1 MNSKVKVIAIGDQHF
16 QVSNIPEVDLFIE
29 KITELAMSFEPDFI
43 VLLGD
48 LLHEHERI
56 NTVPLNRAYNLINN
70 LRQVSKVYTLVGN
83 HDMQNNS
90 VFLTDSH
97 WLNALK
103 EWDNVVVVDTVI
115 EEVINEVTFIF
126 SPYVFA
132 GRFYEALNT
141 IGDSWKEAA
150 CIFAHQEFFGCKMGA
165 FNSIDGDKWELE
177 YPNVISGHIH
187 LNQKPQKNI
196 YYPGSSLPVAFGET
210 SKNIIACVT
219 FTNEN
224 NEYELEEVEL
234 ELPKKHIIY
243 TNIEDIEKVII
254 PEKEDETKI
263 HDKIKVSISGVYEDF
278 KSFKKT
284 KKYKDLVNKGVKV
297 VFKPKRA
304 EIKNKKEN
312 IKTALDKN
320 PNDFNEIINIII
332 QEQKNPY
339 LLEAYELV
347 LNSKEINPEDVL
359 YLD

>member
-1 MNSKVKVIAIGDQHF
+1 MSNKVKVIAIGDQHF

-29 KITELAMSFEPDFI
+29 KITELVARFKPDFI

-56 NTVPLNRAYNLINN
+56 NTVPLNRAYTLIDN
-70 LRQVSKVYTLVGN
+70 LRKISRLYVLVGN

-103 EWDNVVVVDTVI
+103 EWENVIVVDAVI
-115 EEVINEVTFIF
+115 EEVINDVKFIF

-141 IGDSWKEAA
+141 IGDNWKDAS

-165 FNSIDGDKWELE
+165 FNSIDGDKWETT

-187 LNQKPQKNI
+187 LNQRPQKNI
-196 YYPGSSLPVAFGET
+196 YYPGSSLQVAFGET
-210 SKNIIACVT
+210 SKNIIACVM
-219 FTNEN
+219 FTSEN

-234 ELPKKHIIY
+234 DLPKKHIIY
-243 TNIEDIEKVII
+243 TDIEDIEKVKI
-254 PEKEDETKI
+254 PEHTDENKLQ
-263 HDKIKVSISGVYEDF
+263 DKVKVSISGVYEDF

-284 KKYKDLVNKGVKV
+284 KKYKDLVSKGVKV
-297 VFKPKRA
+297 IFKPKRS
-304 EIKNKKEN
+304 EIKNGKEN
-312 IKTALDKN
+312 IKSALDKN
-320 PNDFNEIINIII
+320 PNDFNEIIHIII
-332 QEQKNPY
+332 QDQKNPY

-347 LNSKEINPEDVL
+347 LNSKEINPDDVL